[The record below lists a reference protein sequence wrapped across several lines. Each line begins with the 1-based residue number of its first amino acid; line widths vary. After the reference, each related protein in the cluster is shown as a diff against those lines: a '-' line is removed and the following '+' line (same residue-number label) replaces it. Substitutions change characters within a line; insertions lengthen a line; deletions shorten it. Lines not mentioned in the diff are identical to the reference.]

1 MKPYRG
7 PPMTL
12 GAAAV
17 RVRLVVWCR
26 ACQHQVE
33 PDRAGMVERY
43 GVETTL
49 LDWAARLVRGQWGA
63 TMSVW
68 GRDWGRLGDGKLGS
82 PKSYP
87 AYLM

>member
-49 LDWAARLVRGQWGA
+49 LD
-63 TMSVW
+63 
-68 GRDWGRLGDGKLGS
+68 
-82 PKSYP
+82 
-87 AYLM
+87 